1 MADGSATMC
10 NCGGITLPPIARPG
24 WRIVATSDGYGT
36 DGQVIDKGEPMS
48 SLSFNKQDDGSF
60 AVYDADAQL
69 FGYVQENDDHS
80 WSTVSE
86 GGKRGSDAF
95 ASQHEAGAA
104 LAPDRISPIGSG
116 TGAGAVVNDRELL
129 RGVTDATKGDRWGDT
144 STAHDAIDVPGRD
157 LKAEGAKTSAK

>member
-1 MADGSATMC
+1 
-10 NCGGITLPPIARPG
+10 
-24 WRIVATSDGYGT
+24 V
-36 DGQVIDKGEPMS
+36 S

-69 FGYVQENDDHS
+69 FGYVQQNDDGS

-86 GGKRGSDAF
+86 GGKKGGDQF

-104 LAPDRISPIGSG
+104 LAPDRISPQGSG
-116 TGAGAVVNDRELL
+116 TGSGAVTQDRDMLRAVN
-129 RGVTDATKGDRWGDT
+129 DATKGDRWGDT

-157 LKAEGAKTSAK
+157 LKADSGAAKTK

>member
-1 MADGSATMC
+1 MC
-10 NCGGITLPPIARPG
+10 NCGGFVLPRIPRPG
-24 WRIVATSDGYGT
+24 WRIVSSSNGYMP
-36 DGQVIDKGEPMS
+36 DGQTKGEPMS

-69 FGYVQENDDHS
+69 FGYVQQNDDGS
-80 WSTVSE
+80 WSTVSD
-86 GGKRGSDAF
+86 GGKAGKDAY

-116 TGAGAVVNDRELL
+116 TGAGAVINDADLHKGINE
-129 RGVTDATKGDRWGDT
+129 ATKGDRWGDT

-157 LKAEGAKTSAK
+157 LKTEGAKTTK